1 LKYDVIIIGAGP
13 AGLFAAKEL
22 SKKKLHILV
31 IDRGKSIEE
40 RNCPMLREGKCLNCN
55 PCDIMSGLGG
65 AGAFS
70 DGTLNVHPQI
80 GGDLT
85 QFLAKDDAWD
95 LVEEVDQL
103 FAEYWD
109 FPKATTASE
118 EEINQLKRRAA
129 SCGAHFID
137 IKQRH
142 IGSDHTHAVIAN
154 IKKDL
159 ENQNVKFL
167 LNTEID
173 DILIKNK
180 KCAGVIK
187 KASEHIQSNY
197 VLLAPG
203 RIGADWVGQ
212 LVKKHNIEA
221 KFSPIDLGVRVE
233 VLSII
238 MESVIKINRDPKFYI
253 RTSYYDDLMR
263 TFCTNYNGYVV
274 RENYNSFIGVNGH
287 SLREKKSENTNFAFI
302 MRLEL
307 TKPQENTIQYGQSIA
322 HMATTIGGGLPIIQ
336 RLGDLRRG
344 RRSTPERIRRN
355 PVNNTLKEATPGD
368 ISMALPHRLVK
379 NIIEGLEIL
388 DNIIPGVAVDSTL
401 LYAPEIK
408 FYSLR
413 LATSENMESS
423 IPHLFLAGD
432 GVGLSRGLV
441 TAAATGLLAARG
453 ILKNLNLH
461 HSFNT

>member
-1 LKYDVIIIGAGP
+1 LEYNAIIIGAGP

-22 SKKKLHILV
+22 SRKELKILV
-31 IDRGKSIEE
+31 VDQGKSIEE
-40 RNCPMLREGKCLNCN
+40 RNCPMLLEGKCLNCT

-65 AGAFS
+65 SGAFS

-103 FAEYWD
+103 FAEYWN
-109 FPKATTASE
+109 FPKITLATK

-129 SCGAHFID
+129 SCGAHFVD

-142 IGSDHTHAVIAN
+142 IGSDHTHTLITN

-159 ENQNVKFL
+159 EKQHVNFL
-167 LNTEID
+167 LNTEVG
-173 DILIKNK
+173 DILVKNN
-180 KCAGVIK
+180 KCVGVIK
-187 KASEHIQSNY
+187 KTGENIQSNH

-221 KFSPIDLGVRVE
+221 KFAPIDLGVRVE

-253 RTSYYDDLMR
+253 RTSHYDDLMR

-274 RENYNSFIGVNGH
+274 RENYNGFIGVNGH

-307 TKPQENTIQYGQSIA
+307 TKPQENTSIYGQSIA

-344 RRSTPERIRRN
+344 RRSTPERIKRN
-355 PVNNTLKEATPGD
+355 QIKNTLNEATPGD

-379 NIIEGLEIL
+379 NIIEGLEVL
-388 DNIIPGVAVDSTL
+388 DKIIPGVEVDSTL

-413 LATSENMESS
+413 LATNENMESS
-423 IPHLFLAGD
+423 IPNLFLAGD

-453 ILKNLNLH
+453 ILKKIKK
-461 HSFNT
+461 F

>member
-1 LKYDVIIIGAGP
+1 LEYNAIIIGAGP

-22 SKKKLHILV
+22 SRKELKILV
-31 IDRGKSIEE
+31 VDQGKSIEE
-40 RNCPMLREGKCLNCN
+40 RNCPMLLEGKCLNCT

-65 AGAFS
+65 SGAFS

-85 QFLAKDDAWD
+85 QFLAKDDAWS

-103 FAEYWD
+103 FAEYWN
-109 FPKATTASE
+109 FPKIILATKEAT
-118 EEINQLKRRAA
+118 NQLKRRAA
-129 SCGAHFID
+129 SCGAHFVN

-142 IGSDHTHAVIAN
+142 IGSDHTHALITN

-159 ENQNVKFL
+159 EKQHVKFL
-167 LNTEID
+167 LNTEIS
-173 DILIKNK
+173 DILVKNN

-187 KASEHIQSNY
+187 KTGENIQSNH

-221 KFSPIDLGVRVE
+221 KFAPIDLGVRIE

-253 RTSYYDDLMR
+253 HTSHYDDLMR

-307 TKPQENTIQYGQSIA
+307 TKPQENTSKYGQSIA

-344 RRSTPERIRRN
+344 RRSTPERIKRN
-355 PVNNTLKEATPGD
+355 TVKNTLKEATPGD

-379 NIIEGLEIL
+379 NIIEGLEVL

-413 LATSENMESS
+413 LATNEHMESS
-423 IPHLFLAGD
+423 ITNLFLAGD

-453 ILKNLNLH
+453 ILKKIKK
-461 HSFNT
+461 F